1 LGQVAGS
8 RRSGREYSRTPQY
21 EPTSVYCHYSCPEQV
36 FELDFRAASQSIY
49 WRMWRMEGG
58 STGSPRRDVPV
69 QADGRAGW
77 RLFHIVT
84 SETPLQDDFRSMLGK
99 GRIPRPQRD
108 GQYDAEV
115 LRRAAGVSCYET
127 REQARDAAIRYWLG
141 TFIAEL
147 FIPDDGCA
155 IEITRTGSQAGHHT
169 VWASMAYF
177 ASRTISIT
185 PL

>member
-1 LGQVAGS
+1 VKS
-8 RRSGREYSRTPQY
+8 VTP
-21 EPTSVYCHYSCPEQV
+21 PE
-36 FELDFRAASQSIY
+36 E
-49 WRMWRMEGG
+49 
-58 STGSPRRDVPV
+58 
-69 QADGRAGW
+69 
-77 RLFHIVT
+77 
-84 SETPLQDDFRSMLGK
+84 DFRSMLGS
-99 GRIPRPQRD
+99 GRVPRPQRD

-127 REQARDAAIRYWLG
+127 REQARDAAMRYRLR

-155 IEITRTGSQAGHHT
+155 IEVARTGSVAGHYT

-177 ASRTISIT
+177 MSRIVLVT